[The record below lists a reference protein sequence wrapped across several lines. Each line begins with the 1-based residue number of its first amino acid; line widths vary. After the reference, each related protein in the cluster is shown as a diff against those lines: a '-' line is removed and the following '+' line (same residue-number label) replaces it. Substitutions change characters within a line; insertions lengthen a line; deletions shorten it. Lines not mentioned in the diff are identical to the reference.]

1 MTPPENFP
9 VPRTGEVAV
18 DIAPIDYEALRAEL
32 GVIYDTYRTAAMNEK
47 YYANRLTHITNRN
60 RIYEIVLAIG
70 TSTAIA
76 AWAIWEQNDWAK
88 IFWAAFSGLITLLA
102 IVKPFLKM
110 PEEIEKYSTLHTGYR
125 ALYLNL
131 HSIASKIRRKSKVT
145 SEIQELFDAAQ
156 DQYKSLA
163 LNDVVN
169 IDNRILEQCQQQ
181 VNREIPVESLWYPP
195 RQGE

>member
-1 MTPPENFP
+1 MRFSDTES
-9 VPRTGEVAV
+9 
-18 DIAPIDYEALRAEL
+18 EAWECPSSLSSEL
-32 GVIYDTYRTAAMNEK
+32 IFAA
-47 YYANRLTHITNRN
+47 
-60 RIYEIVLAIG
+60 
-70 TSTAIA
+70 
-76 AWAIWEQNDWAK
+76 
-88 IFWAAFSGLITLLA
+88 GLVCQLEER
-102 IVKPFLKM
+102 VKPFLKM
-110 PEEIEKYSTLHTGYR
+110 PEEIEKYSTLQTGYR

-131 HSIASKIRRKSKVT
+131 HSIASKIKRKSKVT

-169 IDNRILEQCQQQ
+169 INGDILKRCQQQ

>member
-9 VPRTGEVAV
+9 VPRTGEVRV
-18 DIAPIDYEALRAEL
+18 DMAPVDHETLRAEL

-47 YYANRLTHITNRN
+47 YYANRLTHIRN
-60 RIYEIVLAIG
+60 WSRYYEIVLAIG

-76 AWAIWEQNDWAK
+76 AWAIWEQNYWTR
-88 IFWAAFSGLITLLA
+88 IFWAVFSGVISVLA

-131 HSIASKIRRKSKVT
+131 QSIASRIKRKSKVT

-169 IDNRILEQCQQQ
+169 INGDILKQCQQQ

-195 RQGE
+195 RQGK